1 MKIENRD
8 RELPTERR
16 GQEEKK
22 AEGTTLRALLCSSAT
37 LKMGYAQKA
46 VFASLQAA
54 GVFFF
59 ISSAWRKGK
68 VPDLGSIFVLRQR
81 AVSLLSVGV
90 KEVSL

>member
-37 LKMGYAQKA
+37 LKMGYGENRTKPPLTLMGEMSGQKE
-46 VFASLQAA
+46 
-54 GVFFF
+54 
-59 ISSAWRKGK
+59 R
-68 VPDLGSIFVLRQR
+68 
-81 AVSLLSVGV
+81 
-90 KEVSL
+90 KEVKSTVHFNY